1 MKIFL
6 KLRLGNAGELRN
18 IGTTPKTVFPAKKAG
33 FTQLFGFDRSFQIS
47 AQRSAFNVIGINVF
61 TRKFLPRR
69 RNKPYRQMVDLVFAE
84 MTLCAETS

>member
-18 IGTTPKTVFPAKKAG
+18 IGTTPKTIFPAKNWVS
-33 FTQLFGFDRSFQIS
+33 RSCS
-47 AQRSAFNVIGINVF
+47 ALIAASKSVHREARLMSSALIVF
-61 TRKFLPRR
+61 TRKFLLRR